1 MTQRMADSLGEK
13 HNGDIA
19 LSADRRD
26 QLRLWLRML
35 SCTMV
40 IDKRIRAM
48 LSAEFAT
55 TLPRFDV
62 LAALD
67 RAAESPS
74 GGLTMGQLSRA
85 LLVSN
90 GNVTALVQTLV
101 REGQAETLPSPTDRR
116 ASIVRLTPAGA
127 ATFRAQAERHHG
139 MIASLFAALDS
150 DETDA
155 LYQLLGRMKAAIS
168 GAIE

>member
-1 MTQRMADSLGEK
+1 MATLAEK
-13 HNGDIA
+13 HDGEMA
-19 LSADRRD
+19 LAADRQD

-40 IDKRIRAM
+40 VDKKLRAM
-48 LSAEFAT
+48 LATNFDT
-55 TLPRFDV
+55 TLPRFDI

-67 RAAESPS
+67 RAPD
-74 GGLTMGQLSRA
+74 GLTMGQLSRA

-127 ATFRAQAERHHG
+127 ASFRTQAEHHHRL
-139 MIASLFAALDS
+139 IATLFAGLKPRES
-150 DETDA
+150 QE
-155 LYQLLGRMKAAIS
+155 LYRLLGRLKAAIATA
-168 GAIE
+168 GDEA

>member
-1 MTQRMADSLGEK
+1 MAVLTEK
-13 HNGDIA
+13 HDGDFA
-19 LSADRRD
+19 LSQDGQV

-40 IDKRIRAM
+40 IDKRLRAM
-48 LSAEFAT
+48 LGAAFDT

-67 RAAESPS
+67 RAEETEL
-74 GGLTMGQLSRA
+74 GGLTMGQLSRM

-101 REGQAETLPSPTDRR
+101 REGQVETLPFASDRR
-116 ASIVRLTPAGA
+116 AQIVRLTPAGKQA
-127 ATFRAQAERHHG
+127 FRAQAERHHA
-139 MIASLFAALDS
+139 MIGQLFAGLGPQ
-150 DETDA
+150 ETQA
-155 LYQLLGRMKAAIS
+155 LYQLLGRLKSSIAAS
-168 GAIE
+168 GDTA